1 MEFREEE
8 IYLVLGFS
16 LVLLLK
22 IPQNPQC
29 SAYKNLFSFSKMVYT
44 MYKTITQSC
53 KETTR

>member
-1 MEFREEE
+1 MEFSEEE
-8 IYLVLGFS
+8 IYLVLSFS